1 MYFVLFSFKNIS
13 SYTICSSLL
22 GSMYLE
28 LSKIYIKMHITKIY
42 RWRHKIL
49 DYAQSTYVSPHFR
62 LTLKENQETSFAHG
76 HGFRIFPSNN
86 AGIKHIKLAL
96 TWKWVLNDVFT
107 LLQIVMEI
115 LTYNIT
121 LVSNVQWWYI
131 CILYICICILQN
143 DYQSLVSITIQ
154 SYHFFLVIR
163 TFKIYSLSNSQIC
176 NMID

>member
-1 MYFVLFSFKNIS
+1 M
-13 SYTICSSLL
+13 CSSVLKICPLIQYAVL
-22 GSMYLE
+22 GSMHLE

-49 DYAQSTYVSPHFR
+49 DYAQSTYVSPHFP
-62 LTLKENQETSFAHG
+62 LTFKENQETSVVHA

-115 LTYNIT
+115 LTYNII
-121 LVSNVQWWYI
+121 LVSNVQWYI
-131 CILYICICILQN
+131 CILYIYVYCKM
-143 DYQSLVSITIQ
+143 ITR
-154 SYHFFLVIR
+154 V
-163 TFKIYSLSNSQIC
+163 
-176 NMID
+176 

>member
-28 LSKIYIKMHITKIY
+28 LSKIYIKKHITKIH

-49 DYAQSTYVSPHFR
+49 DYAQSTYVSPHFP
-62 LTLKENQETSFAHG
+62 LTLKENQETSIVHG
-76 HGFRIFPSNN
+76 HGFRILPSNN

-115 LTYNIT
+115 LA
-121 LVSNVQWWYI
+121 
-131 CILYICICILQN
+131 LYLHCNGDIKQ
-143 DYQSLVSITIQ
+143 
-154 SYHFFLVIR
+154 R
-163 TFKIYSLSNSQIC
+163 RRRKIWASECTVPKNSKKR
-176 NMID
+176 